1 MNYDEDIRI
10 LCVDDEGNVLKSLK
24 RVFLDDDYEIL
35 TASSGEEGIEILKN
49 KQPVQVVISDYR
61 MPGMDGVEFLRTVY
75 DNWPDTVRIVLSGYA
90 DTGSV
95 VEAINEGQIY
105 KFIPKPWNDDDLRV
119 TVTNALEKYF
129 LQKHNR
135 KLAKE
140 LKEKNMQL
148 QEINRNLEK
157 LVEERT
163 EELVFKN
170 MVMERAQNILNALPV
185 GVAGIDPSG
194 LIVQANRRFADLMG
208 LKFEPIGLP
217 SEEVFP
223 QKLLGFISTL
233 KEPNKEIE
241 GHIILNGREVSIRG
255 VFMKYQNG
263 QRGLIIVI
271 SRTDQKE

>member
-1 MNYDEDIRI
+1 MNYDENIRI

>member
-1 MNYDEDIRI
+1 MNYDETIRI

-194 LIVQANRRFADLMG
+194 LIVQANKRFADLMG

>member
-1 MNYDEDIRI
+1 MNYDENIRI

-49 KQPVQVVISDYR
+49 KQPGQVVISDYR

-233 KEPNKEIE
+233 KEPNKEID
-241 GHIILNGREVSIRG
+241 GHIILNGREVSIKG

>member
-1 MNYDEDIRI
+1 MNYDETIRI

-194 LIVQANRRFADLMG
+194 LIVQANKRFADLMG

-233 KEPNKEIE
+233 KEPNKEID
-241 GHIILNGREVSIRG
+241 GHIILNGREVSIKG

>member
-1 MNYDEDIRI
+1 MNYDETIRI

-233 KEPNKEIE
+233 KEPNKEID
-241 GHIILNGREVSIRG
+241 GHIILNGREVSIKG